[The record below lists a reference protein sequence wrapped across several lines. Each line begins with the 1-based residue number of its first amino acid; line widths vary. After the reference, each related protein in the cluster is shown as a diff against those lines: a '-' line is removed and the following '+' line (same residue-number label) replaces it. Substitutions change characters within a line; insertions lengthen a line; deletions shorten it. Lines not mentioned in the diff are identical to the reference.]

1 MKKLKQCILS
11 SLFATFLSTTLY
23 AQINKIDSIR
33 IILRKVTNDTTA
45 NKAYLDIG
53 MEFEKYNVDSSLVY
67 YKLALKNAKES
78 KFLFGKANAN
88 IFL

>member
-45 NKAYLDIG
+45 VLTPI
-53 MEFEKYNVDSSLVY
+53 LV
-67 YKLALKNAKES
+67 
-78 KFLFGKANAN
+78 
-88 IFL
+88 